1 LQILAPENAAQA
13 DSIAGFILVGGASR
27 RMGTDKAGLL
37 LSGKSFI
44 DRIAAALAPIASP
57 VTLVG
62 KEPESAASKLAT
74 IPDVYGKWGALG
86 GVHAALS
93 ACNSEW
99 TAVVA
104 CDLPFVTAPLFAYL
118 AGLRDHFEAV
128 VPIQEDNL
136 PQPLCALYRTAVCL
150 DRAEQLIKAGERRPI
165 ALLQSVRTRWVPFA
179 ALADLEGVEDF
190 FANINTPEDYALARQ
205 KGG

>member
-1 LQILAPENAAQA
+1 MLDPENAVQA

-37 LSGKSFI
+37 LAGTSFI
-44 DRIAAALAPIASP
+44 ERIAAALAPIASP
-57 VTLVG
+57 ITLVG
-62 KEPESAASKLAT
+62 REPESAASTLPG
-74 IPDVYGKWGALG
+74 IPDVYEKWGALG

-93 ACNSEW
+93 ACRSEW

-104 CDLPFVTAPLFAYL
+104 CDLPFVTASLFVYL
-118 AGLRDHFEAV
+118 ARLRDQFDAV
-128 VPIQEDNL
+128 APLQNDGR

-150 DRAEQLIKAGERRPI
+150 DRAEHLIKSGERRPI
-165 ALLQSVRTRWVPFA
+165 ALLQSVLTRWVPFT
-179 ALADLEGVEDF
+179 ALAELEGVQDF